1 MKKRSTFPLLFQS
14 KPLVYFFFSLFLI
27 LESFSYQDVAAQT
40 IAVENTDKFPA
51 ADEMVLSRVQNPW
64 RRKNED
70 GTYTPYNANHDK
82 VKLKIYNRGSGTL
95 TLSKFT
101 LSSTSRWKITLPKAL
116 PISISAGGSIETTVE
131 FIAKDQATRVKV
143 LHDQLTI
150 SSNDKSAPSK
160 IVKLHGLWQ
169 RTGEGNRE
177 PWAQEIID
185 AFGFTTETG
194 YAQHDGDSDGNYTVP
209 NSDEILSA
217 NFVRADGSKPVT
229 VTQLGAYHGCC
240 YYGEKIAWY
249 PKNTNSVKIATAHYF
264 LDSQSLL
271 PRETGSSAEIAQGS
285 FSPSGAFGFKVG
297 TAYSDRAKNF
307 ENKIGMRVWKA
318 VNASGSIIPN
328 AYIIGADYLGT
339 EFTNYDYQDNVYY
352 VTNIKPES
360 SQGNTELAVTPSDLD
375 FGSVLK
381 GSSKTLSAT
390 IKNNGRSGQS
400 SIKISSVTLT
410 GPNKAEFTV
419 NAISTT
425 LSPQAS
431 VKANVSFKPS
441 SKGIKNA
448 ALLVYHN
455 APGSPTRIPLYGIAN
470 ESGSTITVVKRI
482 KGGSDAN
489 LTIAGKVWES
499 DKNYRKGSVRLDK
512 QVTPGPISATDQ
524 DVLYQTYLSAQSNL
538 AETRVEVPLANGAYY
553 VRLHFAENFFP
564 SNNSRVF
571 NINIEGKT
579 VLTGFD
585 IHKEV
590 GYRSA
595 LVKDYVVTVSG
606 GVLNL
611 KFNPTVNRLA
621 LCGVEIF
628 KSSAGAVA
636 NTVVSDV
643 NLTDDGGEEKK
654 TLLLHVYPNPSNGE
668 KVFVEAS
675 NFTQQEEVTLS
686 LHDLVGHTL
695 EVKTLVADENGSVTT
710 QIATNKRLTS
720 GLYILRG
727 RGAVSGETQSRLVI
741 E

>member
-1 MKKRSTFPLLFQS
+1 MKKLSTFPFNLSKSQPLFYLFFSVFLLFG
-14 KPLVYFFFSLFLI
+14 SLI
-27 LESFSYQDVAAQT
+27 SLEGSAQT

-51 ADEMVLSRVQNPW
+51 LDQMVLSRVQNPW
-64 RRKNED
+64 RRQNLD

-82 VKLKIYNRGSGTL
+82 VKLKIYNRGSSTL
-95 TLSKFT
+95 TISKFT

-116 PISISAGGSIETTVE
+116 PISVSAGSSIETTVE

-143 LHDQLTI
+143 LHDLLTI
-150 SSNDKSAPSK
+150 TSNDKTTPSK
-160 IVKLHGLWQ
+160 VVKLHGLWQ
-169 RTGEGNRE
+169 KGGEGNRE
-177 PWAQEIID
+177 PWAQEIIN
-185 AFGFTTETG
+185 AFGYTTKTG
-194 YAQHDGDSDGNYTVP
+194 YAQHDGDSDGDYTVP

-217 NFVRADGSKPVT
+217 NFVRVDGSKPVT

-249 PKNTNSVKIATAHYF
+249 PKGTNNVAIATSHYF

-271 PRETGSSAEIAQGS
+271 PRKTGSSSAIAQGT
-285 FSPSGAFGFKVG
+285 FNPSGAFGFKVG
-297 TAYSDRAKNF
+297 SAYSDRAKNF
-307 ENKIGMRVWKA
+307 ENKIGMRIWKA
-318 VNASGSIIPN
+318 VDANGKIIAN

-352 VTNIKPES
+352 VTNIRPES
-360 SQGNTELAVTPSDLD
+360 GQVNVELAVTPSDRD

-381 GSSKTLSAT
+381 GSTKTLSVT
-390 IKNNGRSGQS
+390 LKNSGRSGQS
-400 SIKISSVTLT
+400 SIKISSVALS
-410 GPNKAEFTV
+410 GPNKAEFIAK
-419 NAISTT
+419 AISTT
-425 LSPQAS
+425 LAPQAS
-431 VKANVSFKPS
+431 ISASVSFKPTA
-441 SKGIKNA
+441 KGIKNA

-455 APGSPTRIPLYGIAN
+455 APGSPLRIPLYGIAN
-470 ESGSTITVVKRI
+470 ESGSTITVVKRV
-482 KGGSDAN
+482 KGGSDASM
-489 LTIAGKVWES
+489 TIAGKVWES

-524 DVLYQTYLSAQSNL
+524 DVLYQTYLSATQNL
-538 AETRVEVPLANGAYY
+538 AETRVEIPMANGSYY
-553 VRLHFAENFFP
+553 VRLHFAENYFP

-571 NINIEGKT
+571 NINIEGT
-579 VLTGFD
+579 NRLTGFD

-595 LVKDYVVTVSG
+595 LVKDFAVTVSG

-628 KSSAGAVA
+628 KSSSGSAA
-636 NTVVSDV
+636 NTISDL
-643 NLTDDGGEEKK
+643 NLTDNVGEEMKDLQLK
-654 TLLLHVYPNPSNGE
+654 VYPNPSNGE

-675 NFTQQEEVTLS
+675 NFAQQEEVTLS
-686 LHDLVGHTL
+686 LHDLVGHTI
-695 EVKTLVADENGSVTT
+695 EVKTLVTDENGSVST
-710 QIATNKRLTS
+710 QMATNKQLSS

-727 RGAVSGETQSRLVI
+727 RGAISGETQSRLVI